1 MSKYTIT
8 LNWQNTDLNNFTYD
22 HYNRDH
28 SVNFGGDQKL
38 KNSSAPEYKG
48 SVNASN
54 PEELLGAAVA
64 SCHMLTFL
72 AIASKSQINVKE
84 YTCRA
89 EAILDKKE
97 NGKMAVTEIN
107 LFPEI
112 VFYGDKQPD
121 SEQLKKMHEK
131 AHHNCFIAQSIESKV
146 NVF

>member
-8 LNWQNTDLNNFTYD
+8 LNWENSDLDNFTYD

-28 SVNFGGDQKL
+28 IVNFGGDQVL

-48 SVNASN
+48 STNASN
-54 PEELLGAAVA
+54 PEELLAAAVA

-72 AIASKSQINVKE
+72 AIATKTGIKVSR
-84 YTCRA
+84 YACRS

-97 NGKMAVTEIN
+97 NGKMAVTTIN

-121 SEQLKKMHEK
+121 AEQLKKMHEK